1 MKALVFERKELR
13 YAAASIGSRLLP
25 GVGSEIGPLQLR
37 DIEPPEIPTEG
48 WQRVFPLLS
57 GICGSDVA
65 TVDGKPIFLSEII
78 GMAQRLPEQYR
89 KMSLEAVY
97 PSLLTRAIDS
107 KLVILEGRRAGFSK
121 DADVKKRLLD
131 VEDQIISE
139 IFLTKT
145 IGSQVTEEALQK
157 IYSET
162 KSEMASGDQIKAR
175 HILLDNEEKA
185 AEIIKKLKAG
195 EEFAK
200 LASEYSTGPSAA
212 SGGDLGWFG
221 EGQMVPE
228 FSKAAFALNP
238 GDIVTKPV
246 KTQFGWHIILVED
259 RKVSAPPSF
268 DEAKE
273 QLASTMSQ
281 KLLKE
286 LIETLRTKAKICLLY
301 TSDAADE

>member
-1 MKALVFERKELR
+1 MTSIIKLFFLKSLVLFGAFHLLLAISSSKAETK
-13 YAAASIGSRLLP
+13 P
-25 GVGSEIGPLQLR
+25 KPLEKMETK
-37 DIEPPEIPTEG
+37 I
-48 WQRVFPLLS
+48 
-57 GICGSDVA
+57 VA

-107 KLVILEGRRAGFSK
+107 KLVTLEGRRAGFSK
-121 DADVKKRLLD
+121 DPDVKKRLLD

-175 HILLDNEEKA
+175 HILLDSEEKA
-185 AEIIKKLKAG
+185 MEIIKKLQAG
-195 EEFAK
+195 GEFAK

-286 LIETLRTKAKICLLY
+286 LIETLRTKAKIVRFQ
-301 TSDAADE
+301 ADGTPIKDN

>member
-1 MKALVFERKELR
+1 MTSIIKLFFLKSLVLFGALHLLLAISSSKAETK
-13 YAAASIGSRLLP
+13 P
-25 GVGSEIGPLQLR
+25 KPLEKMETK
-37 DIEPPEIPTEG
+37 I
-48 WQRVFPLLS
+48 
-57 GICGSDVA
+57 VA

-107 KLVILEGRRAGFSK
+107 KLVTLEGRRAGFSK
-121 DADVKKRLLD
+121 DPVVKKRLLD

-145 IGSQVTEEALQK
+145 IGSQVTEKALQK

-175 HILLDNEEKA
+175 HILLDSEEKA
-185 AEIIKKLKAG
+185 MEIIKKLQAG
-195 EEFAK
+195 GEFAK

-286 LIETLRTKAKICLLY
+286 LIETLRTKAKIVRFQ
-301 TSDAADE
+301 ADGTPIKDN

>member
-1 MKALVFERKELR
+1 MTSIMKLFFLKSLVLFG
-13 YAAASIGSRLLP
+13 AFHLLLAIP
-25 GVGSEIGPLQLR
+25 SSNAETKLKPLEKMETK
-37 DIEPPEIPTEG
+37 I
-48 WQRVFPLLS
+48 
-57 GICGSDVA
+57 VA

-107 KLVILEGRRAGFSK
+107 KLVTLEGRRAGFSK
-121 DADVKKRLLD
+121 DPDVKKRLLD

-175 HILLDNEEKA
+175 HILLDSEEKA
-185 AEIIKKLKAG
+185 VEIIKKLQAG
-195 EEFAK
+195 GEFAK

-286 LIETLRTKAKICLLY
+286 LIETLRTKAKIVRFK
-301 TSDAADE
+301 ADGTPIKDN

>member
-1 MKALVFERKELR
+1 MTSIMKLFFLKSLVLFG
-13 YAAASIGSRLLP
+13 AFHLLLAIP
-25 GVGSEIGPLQLR
+25 SSNAETKLKPLEKMETK
-37 DIEPPEIPTEG
+37 I
-48 WQRVFPLLS
+48 
-57 GICGSDVA
+57 VA

-107 KLVILEGRRAGFSK
+107 KLVTLEGRRAGFSK

-175 HILLDNEEKA
+175 HILLDSEEKA
-185 AEIIKKLKAG
+185 MEIIKKLQAG
-195 EEFAK
+195 GEFAK

-286 LIETLRTKAKICLLY
+286 LIETLRTKAKIVRFQ
-301 TSDAADE
+301 ADGTPIKDN

>member
-1 MKALVFERKELR
+1 MTSIMKLFFLKSLVLFG
-13 YAAASIGSRLLP
+13 AFHLLLAIP
-25 GVGSEIGPLQLR
+25 SSNAETKLKPLEKMETK
-37 DIEPPEIPTEG
+37 I
-48 WQRVFPLLS
+48 
-57 GICGSDVA
+57 VA

-107 KLVILEGRRAGFSK
+107 KLVTLEGRRAGFSK
-121 DADVKKRLLD
+121 DPDVKKRLLD

-145 IGSQVTEEALQK
+145 IGSQVTEKALQK

-175 HILLDNEEKA
+175 HILLDSEEKA
-185 AEIIKKLKAG
+185 MEIIKKLQAG
-195 EEFAK
+195 GEFAK

-273 QLASTMSQ
+273 QLASNMSQ

-286 LIETLRTKAKICLLY
+286 LIESLRTKAKIVRFQ
-301 TSDAADE
+301 ADGTPIKDN

>member
-1 MKALVFERKELR
+1 MIRIVKFFFLKLLILFG
-13 YAAASIGSRLLP
+13 ASHLSFFISSADAESKLK
-25 GVGSEIGPLQLR
+25 PLEKMETK
-37 DIEPPEIPTEG
+37 I
-48 WQRVFPLLS
+48 
-57 GICGSDVA
+57 VA
-65 TVDGKPIFLSEII
+65 TVDGKPIFLSDII

-107 KLVILEGRRAGFSK
+107 KLVTLEGRRSGFSK
-121 DADVKKRLLD
+121 DPDVKKRLRE

-139 IFLTKT
+139 MFLTKT
-145 IGSQVTEEALQK
+145 IGSQVTEEALKK

-175 HILLDNEEKA
+175 HILLDSEEKA
-185 AEIIKKLKAG
+185 AEIIKKLQAG
-195 EEFAK
+195 GEFAK
-200 LASEYSTGPSAA
+200 LAAEYSTGPSAA

-273 QLASTMSQ
+273 QLASQMSQ
-281 KLLKE
+281 RLLKE
-286 LIETLRTKAKICLLY
+286 LIETLRTKSKIVRFQ
-301 TSDAADE
+301 TDGTPIKDN

>member
-1 MKALVFERKELR
+1 MTSIIKLFFLKSLVLFGAFHLLLAISSSKAETK
-13 YAAASIGSRLLP
+13 P
-25 GVGSEIGPLQLR
+25 KPLEKMETK
-37 DIEPPEIPTEG
+37 I
-48 WQRVFPLLS
+48 
-57 GICGSDVA
+57 VA

-107 KLVILEGRRAGFSK
+107 KLVTLEGRRAGFSK
-121 DADVKKRLLD
+121 DPDVKKRLLD

-162 KSEMASGDQIKAR
+162 KSEMASGGQIKAR
-175 HILLDNEEKA
+175 HILLDSEENA
-185 AEIIKKLKAG
+185 AKIIKKLQAG
-195 EEFAK
+195 GEFAK

-286 LIETLRTKAKICLLY
+286 LIETLRTKAKIVRFQ
-301 TSDAADE
+301 ADGTPIKDN

>member
-1 MKALVFERKELR
+1 MTSIMKLFFLKSLVLFG
-13 YAAASIGSRLLP
+13 AFHLLP
-25 GVGSEIGPLQLR
+25 AIPSSDAETKLKPLEKMETK
-37 DIEPPEIPTEG
+37 I
-48 WQRVFPLLS
+48 
-57 GICGSDVA
+57 VA

-107 KLVILEGRRAGFSK
+107 KLVTLEGRRAGFSK
-121 DADVKKRLLD
+121 DPDVKKRLLD

-145 IGSQVTEEALQK
+145 VGSQVTEEALQK

-175 HILLDNEEKA
+175 HILLNSEEKA
-185 AEIIKKLKAG
+185 VEIIKKLQAG

-281 KLLKE
+281 RLLKE
-286 LIETLRTKAKICLLY
+286 LIETLRTKAKIVRFH
-301 TSDAADE
+301 ADGTPIKDN

>member
-1 MKALVFERKELR
+1 MTSIMKLFFLKSLVLFG
-13 YAAASIGSRLLP
+13 AFHLLLAIP
-25 GVGSEIGPLQLR
+25 SSNAETKLKPLEKMETK
-37 DIEPPEIPTEG
+37 I
-48 WQRVFPLLS
+48 
-57 GICGSDVA
+57 VA

-107 KLVILEGRRAGFSK
+107 KLVTLEGRRAGFSK
-121 DADVKKRLLD
+121 DPDVKKRLLD

-185 AEIIKKLKAG
+185 LEIIKKLQAG

-238 GDIVTKPV
+238 GDIVTRPV

-286 LIETLRTKAKICLLY
+286 LIETLRTKAKIVRFQ
-301 TSDAADE
+301 ADGTPIKDN

>member
-1 MKALVFERKELR
+1 MTSIMKLFFLKSLVLFG
-13 YAAASIGSRLLP
+13 AFHLLLVIP
-25 GVGSEIGPLQLR
+25 SSNAETKLKPLEKMETK
-37 DIEPPEIPTEG
+37 I
-48 WQRVFPLLS
+48 
-57 GICGSDVA
+57 VA

-107 KLVILEGRRAGFSK
+107 KLVTLEGRRAGFSK
-121 DADVKKRLLD
+121 DPDVKKRLLD

-175 HILLDNEEKA
+175 HILLDSEEKA
-185 AEIIKKLKAG
+185 MEIIKKLQAG
-195 EEFAK
+195 GEFAK

-286 LIETLRTKAKICLLY
+286 LIETLRTKVKIVRFK
-301 TSDAADE
+301 ADGTPIKDN

>member
-1 MKALVFERKELR
+1 MTSIIKLFFLKSLVLFGAFHLLLAISSSKAETK
-13 YAAASIGSRLLP
+13 P
-25 GVGSEIGPLQLR
+25 KPLEKMETK
-37 DIEPPEIPTEG
+37 I
-48 WQRVFPLLS
+48 
-57 GICGSDVA
+57 VA

-107 KLVILEGRRAGFSK
+107 KLVTLEGRRAGFSK
-121 DADVKKRLLD
+121 DPDVKKRLLD

-145 IGSQVTEEALQK
+145 IGSQVTEKALQK
-157 IYSET
+157 IYSDT

-175 HILLDNEEKA
+175 HILLDSEEKA
-185 AEIIKKLKAG
+185 MEIIKKLQAG
-195 EEFAK
+195 GEFAK

-286 LIETLRTKAKICLLY
+286 LIETLRTKAKIVRFQ
-301 TSDAADE
+301 ADGTPIKDN

>member
-1 MKALVFERKELR
+1 MTSIMKLFFLKSLVLFG
-13 YAAASIGSRLLP
+13 AFHLL
-25 GVGSEIGPLQLR
+25 LA
-37 DIEPPEIPTEG
+37 IPSSNAETKLKSLEKMETK
-48 WQRVFPLLS
+48 
-57 GICGSDVA
+57 IVA

-107 KLVILEGRRAGFSK
+107 KLVTLEGRRAGFSK
-121 DADVKKRLLD
+121 DPDVKKRLLD

-175 HILLDNEEKA
+175 HILLDSEEKA
-185 AEIIKKLKAG
+185 MEIIKKLQAG
-195 EEFAK
+195 GEFAK

-286 LIETLRTKAKICLLY
+286 LIETLRTKAKIVRFQ
-301 TSDAADE
+301 ADGTPIKDN

>member
-1 MKALVFERKELR
+1 MTSIMKLFFLKSLVLFG
-13 YAAASIGSRLLP
+13 AFHLLLAIP
-25 GVGSEIGPLQLR
+25 SSNAETKLKPLEKMETK
-37 DIEPPEIPTEG
+37 I
-48 WQRVFPLLS
+48 
-57 GICGSDVA
+57 VA

-107 KLVILEGRRAGFSK
+107 KLVTLEGRRSGFSK
-121 DADVKKRLLD
+121 DPDVKKRLRE

-145 IGSQVTEEALQK
+145 IGSQVTEEALKK

-162 KSEMASGDQIKAR
+162 KSKMASGDQIKAR
-175 HILLDNEEKA
+175 HILLDSEEKA
-185 AEIIKKLKAG
+185 AEIIKKLQAG
-195 EEFAK
+195 GEFAK
-200 LASEYSTGPSAA
+200 LAAEYSTGPSAA

-268 DEAKE
+268 DDAKE

-286 LIETLRTKAKICLLY
+286 LIETLRTKATIVRFQ
-301 TSDAADE
+301 ADGTPIKDN

>member
-1 MKALVFERKELR
+1 MTSIMKLFFLKSLVLFG
-13 YAAASIGSRLLP
+13 AFHLLLAT
-25 GVGSEIGPLQLR
+25 SSSNAETKLKPLEKMETK
-37 DIEPPEIPTEG
+37 I
-48 WQRVFPLLS
+48 
-57 GICGSDVA
+57 VA

-107 KLVILEGRRAGFSK
+107 KLVTLEGRRAGFSK
-121 DADVKKRLLD
+121 DPDVKKRLLD

-175 HILLDNEEKA
+175 HILLDSEEKA
-185 AEIIKKLKAG
+185 MEIIKKLQAG
-195 EEFAK
+195 GEFAK

-286 LIETLRTKAKICLLY
+286 LIETLRTKAKIVRFQ
-301 TSDAADE
+301 ADGTPIKDN